1 MVQGWGAA
9 DGGCMFEKKPVGCRL
24 IWELQSKRNRQASGL
39 EALGKLLGNPASC
52 VVGGDGWT

>member
-1 MVQGWGAA
+1 
-9 DGGCMFEKKPVGCRL
+9 MFEKKPVGCRL